1 MNCRN
6 MTTRCQLLIFTRYPE
21 AGNTKTRL
29 IPMLGPE
36 GAARLQKRLT
46 ENMILQAGLLERQL
60 GNSTVIHYSGG
71 SKDAMT
77 AWLGPIAC
85 VEQAAGDIGL
95 KMQTA
100 FHLAFSQ
107 GIEKAVLIGTDIPDL
122 SAEILTQ
129 AFAALQTV
137 DVVIGPSRDGGYY
150 LIGLTGSI
158 APELLDS
165 LFQHMAWSNGD
176 VFAETMLRLKKFHRQ
191 VTILPTLADID
202 LPEDL
207 AGTWGLL

>member
-1 MNCRN
+1 MN
-6 MTTRCQLLIFTRYPE
+6 TRCQLLIFTRYPE

-29 IPMLGPE
+29 IPVLGAE
-36 GAARLQKRLT
+36 GAARLQKKLT
-46 ENMILQAGLLERQL
+46 ENIILQAGLLERQL

-95 KMQTA
+95 KMQAA
-100 FHLAFSQ
+100 FYLAFSQ

-129 AFAALQTV
+129 AFTALQTV
-137 DVVIGPSRDGGYY
+137 DVVVGPSRDGGYY
-150 LIGLTGSI
+150 LIGLTGNV
-158 APELLDS
+158 APQLLDS
-165 LFQHMAWSNGD
+165 LFRHMAWSKGE
-176 VFAETMLRLKKFHRQ
+176 VFAETILRLESFGQ
-191 VTILPTLADID
+191 PVTILPTLADID

-207 AGTWGLL
+207 TGTRGLL